1 MRVDATPDDEQ
12 SDDSE
17 VARAFLDRLA
27 DPLRPSL
34 NIGGI
39 CVVVAHPDDE
49 TIGCGAQLS
58 RFAAATILVVT
69 DGAPPD
75 LADARANGC
84 TTNADYARLRDAELR
99 EALSLAG
106 IVDGVIR
113 FGVPDQSAARHLGAL
128 TRRLS
133 TVLTERNVRIVVTH
147 TYEGGHPDHDAVAFA
162 VHAAVALLRRN
173 GHPIIIVE
181 MPLYFPT
188 GSGWAIQQFTAAA
201 CAECVV
207 TLTSP
212 ERELKAR
219 MIAAY
224 ASQHRTLAMFGV
236 DIERFRRAPTHDFTA
251 APRDNAIWYHGD
263 AWGVTGDQ
271 WLSLARTA
279 VRDLNLEA
287 A

>member
-1 MRVDATPDDEQ
+1 MRVGAAAEQ
-12 SDDSE
+12 SDDMD
-17 VARAFLDRLA
+17 VAGAFLDRLA

-34 NIGGI
+34 NFGGI

-69 DGAPPD
+69 DGAPRD

-84 TTNADYARLRDAELR
+84 ATTADYARLRDAELR

-106 IVDGVIR
+106 IVGGVIR

-133 TVLTERNVRIVVTH
+133 TVLAERNVRIVVTH

-162 VHAAVALLRRN
+162 VHAAAALLRRN

-188 GSGWAIQQFTAAA
+188 GSGWAIQQFTGAAA

-219 MIAAY
+219 MIAAH
-224 ASQHRTLAMFGV
+224 ASQHRTLAMFGI
-236 DIERFRRAPTHDFTA
+236 DNERYRRAPTHDFTA
-251 APRDNAIWYHGD
+251 APRDNAVWYHGD
-263 AWGVTGDQ
+263 AWGMTGDQ